1 MDRAQKAEAV
11 ESLRGIF
18 AEAGGVVVARYAG
31 LTVAD
36 MTALRAKLRDADA
49 SLKVVKN
56 RLAKIALEDTEGEGG
71 RDLFNGPSAIVFAKD
86 PVAVS
91 RVAVDYAKEK
101 EEFILIGGMLGPQVL
116 DEAGVK
122 ALATMPSLDEL
133 RAKLL
138 GVMTAPLSQFVG
150 ILNKPSE
157 QLVRTV
163 AEPGRGLASVLGQ
176 RKAQLE
182 AA

>member
-11 ESLRGIF
+11 GALKGIF
-18 AEAGGVVVARYAG
+18 ADAGVVVVARYAG

-36 MTALRAKLRDADA
+36 MSVLRAKLRDADA

-56 RLAKIALEDTEGEGG
+56 RLAKIALQEDSEGAGQ
-71 RDLFNGPSAIVFAKD
+71 DLFTGPSAIVFAKD
-86 PVAVS
+86 PVAAS
-91 RVAVDYAKEK
+91 KVAVDYAKEK
-101 EEFILIGGMLGPQVL
+101 EEFILIGGLLGQQVL
-116 DEAGVK
+116 DEEGVK

-138 GVMTAPLSQFVG
+138 GVMQAPMGQLVSLF
-150 ILNKPSE
+150 NKPGE

-176 RKAQLE
+176 RGNQSE